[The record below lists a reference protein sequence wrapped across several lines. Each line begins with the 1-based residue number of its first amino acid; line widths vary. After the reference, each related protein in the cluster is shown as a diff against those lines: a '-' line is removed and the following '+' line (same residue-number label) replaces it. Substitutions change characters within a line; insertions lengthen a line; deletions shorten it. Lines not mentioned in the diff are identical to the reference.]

1 MNLDRARA
9 EAQTPRRLFA
19 GFTRNNGIENIA
31 FARTERSQ
39 PRFAISFLAFFR

>member
-9 EAQTPRRLFA
+9 EAQTPRRLLA
-19 GFTRNNGIENIA
+19 GLTGNDGIENIA

-39 PRFAISFLAFFR
+39 SLFPMSQ